1 MAAIHDL
8 MFLTYKTTY
17 NEVSQILRALVKF
30 KFFEQAQ
37 TIQAKMQQ
45 LDDEFKVS
53 EHLVWN
59 PRWNENSEDSLK
71 FGPEAT
77 TEDIINRTSSG
88 YKPEFSILE
97 AKFRFAPVKPASCND
112 WKLQIL
118 MK

>member
-8 MFLTYKTTY
+8 MILTYKNTY

-37 TIQAKMQQ
+37 TIQAKMEQ
-45 LDDEFKVS
+45 LDHEFKVS
-53 EHLVWN
+53 ETLIWN
-59 PRWNENSEDSLK
+59 PRWNENSQEALK

-97 AKFRFAPVKPASCND
+97 AKFRFAPVKPANCND

>member
-8 MFLTYKTTY
+8 MILTYKNTY

-37 TIQAKMQQ
+37 TIQAKMEQ
-45 LDDEFKVS
+45 LDHEFKVS
-53 EHLVWN
+53 ETLIWN
-59 PRWNENSEDSLK
+59 PRWNDNSQEALK

-77 TEDIINRTSSG
+77 TEDIINRASSG

-97 AKFRFAPVKPASCND
+97 AKFRFAPVKPANCND

>member
-77 TEDIINRTSSG
+77 TEDIINQASSG